1 MYLLLM
7 YRVLERNCFEEYTP
21 NVDQFDK
28 SVFNNQHLNTRRI
41 MQLKNHKNSDLLKM
55 LSDRYEETE
64 KQRELI
70 MRRIQSIISE
80 ETAFMTIFSRETES
94 SNTTK
99 ERKIIKNDDIL
110 KPKYLFNCSNI
121 HRIRLIRKIG
131 HGVSKQAFQGEY
143 NGIPVAIKMVT
154 RHQSEVKS
162 CLDQL
167 RSANDN
173 NPDKRSK
180 CYVFSTMKLMKEIL
194 LLEQLD
200 HPGFIKL
207 LGYCIRSEESE
218 TSDLSERGVVSV
230 FELGERFPLN
240 NLQLLSW
247 QDRLRHA
254 IALVEFLIYLE
265 HSPLGSLRVRDF
277 KDGHFLMV
285 DSSIKMID
293 LDDVDNLEP
302 SCLPF
307 RESHSASVTNFT
319 VFGSN
324 DVRSCEFGLKC
335 QRGLCVGFN
344 AKQNLRHMNDL
355 FFKRLLL
362 PANLPEKIISAVSE
376 INIYLDDLDISAHEL
391 HTVLVDIFYR
401 VSDVKSLQGL

>member
-1 MYLLLM
+1 
-7 YRVLERNCFEEYTP
+7 
-21 NVDQFDK
+21 
-28 SVFNNQHLNTRRI
+28 
-41 MQLKNHKNSDLLKM
+41 M
-55 LSDRYEETE
+55 LSERYEENE

-70 MRRIQSIISE
+70 MGRIQSILSE
-80 ETAFMTIFSRETES
+80 ETAFKTIFSRETEA
-94 SNTTK
+94 SNATK
-99 ERKIIKNDDIL
+99 EGKMNKNDNIL

-131 HGVSKQAFQGEY
+131 HGVSKQTFQGEY
-143 NGIPVAIKMVT
+143 NGVPVAIKMVT

-167 RSANDN
+167 RSTNDN
-173 NPDKRSK
+173 TPEKRSK

-200 HPGFIKL
+200 HPGFIRL

-218 TSDLSERGVVSV
+218 TSDLSERGVASV
-230 FELGERFPLN
+230 FELGERFHLN

-285 DSSIKMID
+285 DSNIKMID

-307 RESHSASVTNFT
+307 LDSGSAGVTKLV
-319 VFGSN
+319 VFGN
-324 DVRSCEFGLKC
+324 YVRSCEFGVKC

-344 AKQNLRHMNDL
+344 AKQNLKHMNDL
-355 FFKRLLL
+355 FLKRLLF
-362 PANLPEKIISAVSE
+362 PANLPEKMVSAVSE
-376 INIYLDDLDISAHEL
+376 INVYLDDLDISAQEL
-391 HTVLVDIFYR
+391 HTVLIDIFTEFL
-401 VSDVKSLQGL
+401 V